1 MRRHAR
7 LKTRTEV
14 DEGRRLVGVFAVSG
28 RISCSLFARI
38 VNQSKV
44 NNLFTTTKGAQMAKY
59 LIRAN
64 YTLNGTKG
72 LIKKGG
78 TTRRAAVEQM
88 LTGLGGKLE
97 SFYFAFGETDVFIIA
112 DIPDA
117 KSAAAVSVTVNAAG
131 GAQVTTTPLMTPEEM
146 DEACKKSVRYQAPG
160 A

>member
-1 MRRHAR
+1 
-7 LKTRTEV
+7 
-14 DEGRRLVGVFAVSG
+14 
-28 RISCSLFARI
+28 
-38 VNQSKV
+38 
-44 NNLFTTTKGAQMAKY
+44 MAKY

-72 LIKKGG
+72 LMEKGG
-78 TTRRAAVEQM
+78 SARRAAVEQM
-88 LTGLGGKLE
+88 LTDLGGKLE

-112 DIPDA
+112 DLPDA

-146 DEACKKSVRYQAPG
+146 DEACKKSVRYRAPG

>member
-1 MRRHAR
+1 MF
-7 LKTRTEV
+7 T
-14 DEGRRLVGVFAVSG
+14 VSG
-28 RISCSLFARI
+28 RSSCSLFARI

-44 NNLFTTTKGAQMAKY
+44 NNLFTTTKEAQMAKY

-97 SFYFAFGETDVFIIA
+97 SFYYAFGDTDVFIIA
-112 DIPDA
+112 DLPDA
-117 KSAAAVSVTVNAAG
+117 KSAAAVSLTVNAAG

-146 DEACKKSVRYQAPG
+146 DEACKQSVRYRPPG

>member
-1 MRRHAR
+1 MS
-7 LKTRTEV
+7 EV
-14 DEGRRLVGVFAVSG
+14 GSSTSRQTIRYD
-28 RISCSLFARI
+28 
-38 VNQSKV
+38 
-44 NNLFTTTKGAQMAKY
+44 KGEKMAKY

-72 LIKKGG
+72 LIEKGG
-78 TTRRAAVEQM
+78 SSRRAAVEEM

-97 SFYFAFGETDVFIIA
+97 SFHFALGDTDVFIIA

-117 KSAAAVSVTVNAAG
+117 KSAAAVSLTVNAAG

-146 DEACKKSVRYQAPG
+146 DEAVRKSVRYRPPG